1 MMVVYAAAADSTIRK
16 LATEDTKNS
25 NWQFVSGQ
33 AKICLRATSQI
44 AATAGCL
51 ILRSTEMA

>member
-1 MMVVYAAAADSTIRK
+1 MVVYAAAADSTIRK